1 MAKKAAKKGVKR
13 ATRRAARV
21 GVDFKR
27 LHYEIDAALARLQG
41 HKSSAKRTE
50 LMWKLRL
57 MRAVKLCPKNGM
69 FAELE

>member
-1 MAKKAAKKGVKR
+1 
-13 ATRRAARV
+13 V